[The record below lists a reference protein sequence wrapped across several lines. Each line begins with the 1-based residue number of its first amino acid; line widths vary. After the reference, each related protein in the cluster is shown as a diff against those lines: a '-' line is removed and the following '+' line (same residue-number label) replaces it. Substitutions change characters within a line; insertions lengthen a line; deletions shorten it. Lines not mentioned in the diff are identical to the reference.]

1 MIIWPLLI
9 SLYTVAFAQDMAIQ
23 EYCFSSTERMNQVMH
38 RLKFILV
45 PSDEIQRSERCATI
59 KSSPHRRELIQGYLR
74 KLEPEVQIN
83 FSSAEI
89 KRDPCRLKVERIKNL
104 KNETTAV
111 DGNLQTTGVTV
122 AASNQIRSQESTEV
136 MSIQTLQDFEL
147 NVQQNVIKGTCKAL
161 TPGRYEISLEVRKDA
176 PNLYPQLPPGTI
188 INQAN
193 LPLPKN
199 QETSKLMTTLQLS
212 TGQKI
217 EIGRLIK
224 DLKEKNKEIDLPSG
238 AEANQMRD
246 ESSEQVFIS
255 LE

>member
-1 MIIWPLLI
+1 MTIWPILI
-9 SLYTVAFAQDMAIQ
+9 IFYTSAFAQEMAIQ
-23 EYCFSSTERMNQVMH
+23 EYCFSSTDRMTQVLH

-45 PSDEIQRSERCATI
+45 PSDEIQKSERCAVI

-104 KNETTAV
+104 KGQATEV
-111 DGNLQTTGVTV
+111 DGNLQINGVSV
-122 AASNQIRSQESTEV
+122 AASNQIKSQESTEV

-147 NVQQNVIKGTCKAL
+147 NVQQNVVKGTCKAL

-199 QETSKLMTTLQLS
+199 QETSKLMTTLQLT

-217 EIGRLIK
+217 EIGRVIK
-224 DLKEKNKEIDLPSG
+224 DLKEKNKGIDSSSG
-238 AEANQMRD
+238 VNADQMRD
-246 ESSEQVFIS
+246 ESTEQVFIS

>member
-9 SLYTVAFAQDMAIQ
+9 SLYTVAFTQDIAIE
-23 EYCFSSTERMNQVMH
+23 EYCFSSTDRMTQVLH

-45 PSDEIQRSERCATI
+45 PSDEIQKTERCATI

-111 DGNLQTTGVTV
+111 DGNLQINGVSV
-122 AASNQIRSQESTEV
+122 AASNQLKSQESTEV

-224 DLKEKNKEIDLPSG
+224 DLKEKNKGIDLASG
-238 AEANQMRD
+238 VEANQMRD

>member
-1 MIIWPLLI
+1 MTIWPILI
-9 SLYTVAFAQDMAIQ
+9 MIYTTAFAQEMAIQ
-23 EYCFSSTERMNQVMH
+23 EYCFSSPVRMTQVLH

-45 PSDEIQRSERCATI
+45 PSDEIQKSERCAII

-74 KLEPEVQIN
+74 KLEPEIQIN

-111 DGNLQTTGVTV
+111 DGNLQINGVSV
-122 AASNQIRSQESTEV
+122 AASNQIKNQESTEV

-147 NVQQNVIKGTCKAL
+147 SVQQNVVKGTCKAL
-161 TPGRYEISLEVRKDA
+161 TPGRYEISLEVRKD
-176 PNLYPQLPPGTI
+176 PPILHPQLPPGTI
-188 INQAN
+188 INQAS

-199 QETSKLMTTLQLS
+199 QETTKLMTTLQLS

-217 EIGRLIK
+217 EIGKLIK
-224 DLKEKNKEIDLPSG
+224 DLKEKNKGIDLSSG
-238 AEANQMRD
+238 VEANETRD
-246 ESSEQVFIS
+246 ESIEQVFIS